1 MPRSPN
7 ELLHG
12 TLDVLIL
19 KTLTLGPLHGYDV
32 SRRIEERSRDAFSIE
47 DAALYKALYRLE
59 SAGAVEAEWGV
70 SSSNRRAKFY
80 RLTPAGRRLLAAEV
94 KTFRAYAEAVLLI
107 LDAAPEPAR

>member
-19 KTLTLGPLHGYDV
+19 KTLTMGPLHGYDV
-32 SRRIEERSRDAFSIE
+32 SRRIESRSRETFSVE

-70 SSSNRRAKFY
+70 STSNRRAKFY

-94 KTFRAYAEAVLLI
+94 KTFRAYAEAVQRV
-107 LDAAPEPAR
+107 LDGAPEPA